1 MAEQL
6 GQLMQLAAGTMYI
19 WTRPA
24 IVILWFIVYVSLDLL
39 LLAWSDR

>member
-1 MAEQL
+1 MKEV
-6 GQLMQLAAGTMYI
+6 GELMQLAAGTMYI

-39 LLAWSDR
+39 ALALRDR